1 MRNLNLSR
9 IALLAGGVVLAGSL
23 VACAPYRQ
31 GPASYPASSYP
42 AGAYPAATSYP
53 AQAPRSTEYGRV
65 SHIEVLQGSQR
76 GQATGAGA
84 VIGAVVGGVL
94 GNQVGGGSGRA
105 AATAVGVVGGAV
117 VGNAIEERNSGGG
130 GYATGYRIT
139 IYLDQGGQRAYDV
152 SSVGDLRVGDRVRMD
167 NGQIS
172 RY

>member
-1 MRNLNLSR
+1 MRNVNFSR
-9 IALLAGGVVLAGSL
+9 IALLAGGAVLASSL

-31 GPASYPASSYP
+31 GPASYPANSYPASSYP
-42 AGAYPAATSYP
+42 AH
-53 AQAPRSTEYGRV
+53 APVSTEYGRV

-94 GNQVGGGSGRA
+94 GNQVGKGSGRA

-117 VGNAIEERNSGGG
+117 AGNAIEERNSGGG
-130 GYATGYRIT
+130 YAAGYRI
-139 IYLDQGGQRAYDV
+139 IIRLDQGGQRAYDV
-152 SSVGDLRVGDRVRMD
+152 NSVGDLRVGDRVRMD
-167 NGQIS
+167 NCLIS

>member
-1 MRNLNLSR
+1 MRTMKFSR
-9 IALLAGGVVLAGSL
+9 ISLLAGCVVLAGSL

-31 GPASYPASSYP
+31 APASYPAASYP
-42 AGAYPAATSYP
+42 GGAYPAR
-53 AQAPRSTEYGRV
+53 APVSTEYGRV
-65 SHIEVLQGSQR
+65 SHIDVLQGSQR

-94 GNQVGGGSGRA
+94 GNQVGKGSGRA

-117 VGNAIEERNSGGG
+117 AGNAIEERNSGG
-130 GYATGYRIT
+130 YATGYRIT
-139 IYLDQGGQRAYDV
+139 IRLDQGGQRAYDV
-152 SSVGDLRVGDRVRMD
+152 NSVGDLRVGDRVRLD

>member
-1 MRNLNLSR
+1 MRNVNFSR
-9 IALLAGGVVLAGSL
+9 IALLAGGAVLASSL
-23 VACAPYRQ
+23 VACAPHRQ
-31 GPASYPASSYP
+31 GPAPYPASSYP
-42 AGAYPAATSYP
+42 AH
-53 AQAPRSTEYGRV
+53 APVSTEYGRV

-94 GNQVGGGSGRA
+94 GNQVGKGSGRA

-117 VGNAIEERNSGGG
+117 AGNAIEERNSGGG
-130 GYATGYRIT
+130 YAAGYRI
-139 IYLDQGGQRAYDV
+139 IIRLDQGGQRAYDV
-152 SSVGDLRVGDRVRMD
+152 NSVGDLRVGDRVRMD